1 MTAPNLTLSLA
12 DKVDSTAFKTVARWV
27 SSSVGSLICL
37 LVGSTSLVCTGDRGK
52 SIKSSATSV
61 KALVECVCAFIM
73 QICLVSLS
81 SLHFVDNRI
90 YRHQFGP
97 WGSGRPSY
105 SCLTDPSSSLNRQ
118 MQTSAINQIQF
129 IVSFSPSPSLWASAF
144 SSSLP
149 WQMHQILGLFTLSQV
164 CLANDIIASLWFSAI
179 AIWAFVF
186 DAAGASCAAPLGR
199 QCYKM

>member
-61 KALVECVCAFIM
+61 KALVECVCLYYANM
-73 QICLVSLS
+73 PSLSLVSTL
-81 SLHFVDNRI
+81 LIIEFTATNLAHEATA
-90 YRHQFGP
+90 
-97 WGSGRPSY
+97 SY

-164 CLANDIIASLWFSAI
+164 CLANDIIASLWFPAKAN